1 MYRFNCGNKFGSVST
16 RGADLKYLCRAS
28 KHFVTCFLQE
38 SILKNFKFT
47 ETVCDKVQVNFP
59 LYTDKKNLSMK
70 NLNDDP
76 MEKSYQILVI
86 DWLLQSMYIK

>member
-1 MYRFNCGNKFGSVST
+1 MACNSEFHYCHGTVVCTAHRMYRFNRGDKFGSVST

-38 SILKNFKFT
+38 SVLKNLKFT

-59 LYTDKKNLSMK
+59 LYTDKKN
-70 NLNDDP
+70 P
-76 MEKSYQILVI
+76 FHEKS
-86 DWLLQSMYIK
+86 K